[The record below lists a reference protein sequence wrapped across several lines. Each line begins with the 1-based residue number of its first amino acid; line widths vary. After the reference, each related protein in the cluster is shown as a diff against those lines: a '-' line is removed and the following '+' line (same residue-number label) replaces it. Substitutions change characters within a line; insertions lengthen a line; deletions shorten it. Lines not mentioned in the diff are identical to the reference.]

1 MLDLSPECAHQSG
14 PPSTVLILWFHVLN
28 SATAHSCKR
37 DAHARD
43 LRERFQRDLAG
54 PVLSQEINPF
64 RRRANHPYK
73 LARLT
78 RQEGRVAIVTNAR
91 WDAVDAA
98 VSSAQLESQGGPS
111 RGS

>member
-1 MLDLSPECAHQSG
+1 MMFCRAAAADFANSDLSQ
-14 PPSTVLILWFHVLN
+14 
-28 SATAHSCKR
+28 
-37 DAHARD
+37 
-43 LRERFQRDLAG
+43 RFQRDLAG
-54 PVLSQEINPF
+54 PVLSKKMNPF